1 MSKVNLKYVFYFLVI
16 SLSAYLLVNTLILNS
31 SNKIEDFSVI
41 RPINVQNSSIRGDIS
56 NTPPASFNYELSAVR
71 LGDENTSVIVK
82 KGGKEYVVQ
91 INELLENKY
100 KLIQVD
106 KSVIIFEF
114 QGKKFTI
121 NNRFSMNNFFK
132 KSLLVT
138 TLCAFFIVH
147 AQETFIL
154 NYEDV
159 DIKKVTQDIANFSK
173 KTIILDP
180 RVKGKVTIFSNSL
193 LSSDEVWDVYLR
205 TIQVNGFSAL
215 NDENFVRIVPE
226 NEATRD
232 QNSGE
237 SGGEFITRVIELKN
251 RSSVE
256 LLPLI
261 KPIAGR
267 QANVSSIASINSLLI
282 VDRKSN
288 VERITEVVK
297 SLDEDN
303 TASVTIVDLKNLSSV
318 EAVRILEKLKSQ
330 NNPTINNFAA
340 ISFSASNS
348 VIVSANSITT
358 NIIKETL
365 QQLDA
370 DAISEGSVAVIYLK
384 YANAEE
390 VAGIVSSIA
399 SRFISSE
406 SEKPIVTY
414 HAPTN
419 SVVVSSDES
428 NIATIKNLISK
439 LDIRR
444 AQVLVEAIVVEL
456 SETAARS
463 LGVETIFAGAE
474 DGEIP
479 IGITRFQ
486 NGTGPDLLGLTGSA
500 IESGDNANFS
510 NIAANSL
517 LNSQGIIAGIGRIS
531 EDDDSMIAIINAI
544 DADKNSNILTTTS
557 LLAMDN
563 EEASTVIGQE
573 IPITT
578 GESLGSNNTNPF
590 RTTSREEV
598 GIKLSIKPQINE
610 GNSVI
615 LEIKQE
621 VSGVAGPLTGTT
633 DLITNKRT
641 IETTVLVDNNQIIV
655 LGGLVDEDIQEDIQ
669 RVPVLGSIPILGKLF
684 QSSSESKVKKN
695 LMVFLRPKILVDSES
710 VSQISTEKYNF
721 IKAEQLLKQQ
731 SKLIDLTEDK

>member
-1 MSKVNLKYVFYFLVI
+1 
-16 SLSAYLLVNTLILNS
+16 
-31 SNKIEDFSVI
+31 
-41 RPINVQNSSIRGDIS
+41 
-56 NTPPASFNYELSAVR
+56 
-71 LGDENTSVIVK
+71 
-82 KGGKEYVVQ
+82 
-91 INELLENKY
+91 
-100 KLIQVD
+100 
-106 KSVIIFEF
+106 
-114 QGKKFTI
+114 
-121 NNRFSMNNFFK
+121 MNNFFK

-330 NNPTINNFAA
+330 NNPTINNFVA

-399 SRFISSE
+399 TRFISSE

-598 GIKLSIKPQINE
+598 GIKLSVKPQINE

>member
-1 MSKVNLKYVFYFLVI
+1 M
-16 SLSAYLLVNTLILNS
+16 NS
-31 SNKIEDFSVI
+31 I
-41 RPINVQNSSIRGDIS
+41 
-56 NTPPASFNYELSAVR
+56 
-71 LGDENTSVIVK
+71 
-82 KGGKEYVVQ
+82 
-91 INELLENKY
+91 
-100 KLIQVD
+100 
-106 KSVIIFEF
+106 
-114 QGKKFTI
+114 
-121 NNRFSMNNFFK
+121 FK

-138 TLCAFFIVH
+138 TLSAFFVVQ

-180 RVKGKVTIFSNSL
+180 RVKGKVTIFSNSS

-267 QANVSSIASINSLLI
+267 QANVSSIASINSLLV

-288 VERITEVVK
+288 VERITEVVQ

-330 NNPTINNFAA
+330 NNPTINNFVA

-365 QQLDA
+365 QQLDD

-598 GIKLSIKPQINE
+598 GIKLSVKPQINE

-669 RVPVLGSIPILGKLF
+669 RVPVLGSIPVLGKLF

-731 SKLIDLTEDK
+731 SKLIDLTKDK

>member
-1 MSKVNLKYVFYFLVI
+1 
-16 SLSAYLLVNTLILNS
+16 
-31 SNKIEDFSVI
+31 
-41 RPINVQNSSIRGDIS
+41 
-56 NTPPASFNYELSAVR
+56 
-71 LGDENTSVIVK
+71 
-82 KGGKEYVVQ
+82 
-91 INELLENKY
+91 
-100 KLIQVD
+100 
-106 KSVIIFEF
+106 
-114 QGKKFTI
+114 
-121 NNRFSMNNFFK
+121 MNNFFK

-138 TLCAFFIVH
+138 TLCSFFVVQ
-147 AQETFIL
+147 AQESFIL

-180 RVKGKVTIFSNSL
+180 RVKGKVTIFSNSS

-267 QANVSSIASINSLLI
+267 QANVSSIASINSLLV

-288 VERITEVVK
+288 VERITEVVQ

-303 TASVTIVDLKNLSSV
+303 TASVTIVNLKNLSSV

-330 NNPTINNFAA
+330 NNPTINNFVA

-365 QQLDA
+365 QQLDD

-500 IESGDNANFS
+500 IESGNNANFS

-517 LNSQGIIAGIGRIS
+517 LNSQGIIAGIGKIS

-598 GIKLSIKPQINE
+598 GIKLSVKPQINE

-669 RVPVLGSIPILGKLF
+669 RVPVLGSIPVLGRLF

-731 SKLIDLTEDK
+731 SKLIDLTKDK

>member
-1 MSKVNLKYVFYFLVI
+1 
-16 SLSAYLLVNTLILNS
+16 
-31 SNKIEDFSVI
+31 
-41 RPINVQNSSIRGDIS
+41 
-56 NTPPASFNYELSAVR
+56 
-71 LGDENTSVIVK
+71 
-82 KGGKEYVVQ
+82 
-91 INELLENKY
+91 
-100 KLIQVD
+100 
-106 KSVIIFEF
+106 
-114 QGKKFTI
+114 
-121 NNRFSMNNFFK
+121 MNNFFK

-138 TLCAFFIVH
+138 TLCAFFVVQ

-180 RVKGKVTIFSNSL
+180 RVKGKVTIFSNSS

-267 QANVSSIASINSLLI
+267 QANVSSIASINSLLV

-288 VERITEVVK
+288 VERITEVVQ

-330 NNPTINNFAA
+330 NNPTINNFVA

-365 QQLDA
+365 QQLDD

-384 YANAEE
+384 YAKAEE

-598 GIKLSIKPQINE
+598 GIKLSVKPQINE

-669 RVPVLGSIPILGKLF
+669 RVPVLGSIPVLGKLF

-731 SKLIDLTEDK
+731 SKLIDLTKDK

>member
-1 MSKVNLKYVFYFLVI
+1 
-16 SLSAYLLVNTLILNS
+16 
-31 SNKIEDFSVI
+31 
-41 RPINVQNSSIRGDIS
+41 
-56 NTPPASFNYELSAVR
+56 
-71 LGDENTSVIVK
+71 
-82 KGGKEYVVQ
+82 
-91 INELLENKY
+91 
-100 KLIQVD
+100 
-106 KSVIIFEF
+106 
-114 QGKKFTI
+114 
-121 NNRFSMNNFFK
+121 MNNFFK

-138 TLCAFFIVH
+138 TLCSFFVVQ
-147 AQETFIL
+147 AQESFIL

-180 RVKGKVTIFSNSL
+180 RVKGKVTIFSNSS

-267 QANVSSIASINSLLI
+267 QANVSSIASINSLLV

-288 VERITEVVK
+288 VERITEVVQ

-330 NNPTINNFAA
+330 NNPTINNFVA

-365 QQLDA
+365 QQLDD

-598 GIKLSIKPQINE
+598 GIKLSVKPQINE

-669 RVPVLGSIPILGKLF
+669 RVPVLGSIPVLGRLF

>member
-1 MSKVNLKYVFYFLVI
+1 
-16 SLSAYLLVNTLILNS
+16 
-31 SNKIEDFSVI
+31 
-41 RPINVQNSSIRGDIS
+41 
-56 NTPPASFNYELSAVR
+56 
-71 LGDENTSVIVK
+71 
-82 KGGKEYVVQ
+82 
-91 INELLENKY
+91 
-100 KLIQVD
+100 
-106 KSVIIFEF
+106 
-114 QGKKFTI
+114 
-121 NNRFSMNNFFK
+121 MNNFFK

-138 TLCAFFIVH
+138 TLCAFFVVQ

-180 RVKGKVTIFSNSL
+180 RVKGKVTIFSNSS

-267 QANVSSIASINSLLI
+267 QANVSSIASINSLLV

-288 VERITEVVK
+288 VERITEVVQ

-330 NNPTINNFAA
+330 NNPTINNFVA

-365 QQLDA
+365 KQLDA

-598 GIKLSIKPQINE
+598 GIKLSVKPQINE

-669 RVPVLGSIPILGKLF
+669 RVPVLGSIPVLGKLF

-731 SKLIDLTEDK
+731 SKLIDLTKDK

>member
-1 MSKVNLKYVFYFLVI
+1 M
-16 SLSAYLLVNTLILNS
+16 NS
-31 SNKIEDFSVI
+31 
-41 RPINVQNSSIRGDIS
+41 
-56 NTPPASFNYELSAVR
+56 
-71 LGDENTSVIVK
+71 
-82 KGGKEYVVQ
+82 
-91 INELLENKY
+91 
-100 KLIQVD
+100 
-106 KSVIIFEF
+106 
-114 QGKKFTI
+114 
-121 NNRFSMNNFFK
+121 FFK

-138 TLCAFFIVH
+138 TLCAFFVVQ

-180 RVKGKVTIFSNSL
+180 RVKGKVTIFSNSS

-267 QANVSSIASINSLLI
+267 QANVSSIASINSLLV

-288 VERITEVVK
+288 VERITEVVQ

-330 NNPTINNFAA
+330 NNPTINNFVA

-365 QQLDA
+365 QQLDD

-598 GIKLSIKPQINE
+598 GIKLSVKPQINE

-669 RVPVLGSIPILGKLF
+669 RVPVLGSIPVLGKLF

-731 SKLIDLTEDK
+731 SKLIDLTKDK

>member
-1 MSKVNLKYVFYFLVI
+1 
-16 SLSAYLLVNTLILNS
+16 
-31 SNKIEDFSVI
+31 
-41 RPINVQNSSIRGDIS
+41 
-56 NTPPASFNYELSAVR
+56 
-71 LGDENTSVIVK
+71 
-82 KGGKEYVVQ
+82 
-91 INELLENKY
+91 
-100 KLIQVD
+100 
-106 KSVIIFEF
+106 
-114 QGKKFTI
+114 
-121 NNRFSMNNFFK
+121 MNNFFK

-138 TLCAFFIVH
+138 TLCAFFVVQ

-180 RVKGKVTIFSNSL
+180 RVKGKVTIFSNSS

-267 QANVSSIASINSLLI
+267 QANVSSIASINSLLV

-288 VERITEVVK
+288 VERITEVVQ

-330 NNPTINNFAA
+330 NNPTINNFVA

-365 QQLDA
+365 QQLDD

-384 YANAEE
+384 YAKAEE

-669 RVPVLGSIPILGKLF
+669 RVPVLGSIPVLGKLF

-731 SKLIDLTEDK
+731 SNLIDLTKDK

>member
-1 MSKVNLKYVFYFLVI
+1 M
-16 SLSAYLLVNTLILNS
+16 NS
-31 SNKIEDFSVI
+31 
-41 RPINVQNSSIRGDIS
+41 
-56 NTPPASFNYELSAVR
+56 
-71 LGDENTSVIVK
+71 
-82 KGGKEYVVQ
+82 
-91 INELLENKY
+91 
-100 KLIQVD
+100 
-106 KSVIIFEF
+106 
-114 QGKKFTI
+114 
-121 NNRFSMNNFFK
+121 FFK

-138 TLCAFFIVH
+138 TLCAFFVVQS
-147 AQETFIL
+147 QETFIL

-180 RVKGKVTIFSNSL
+180 RVKGKVTIFSNSS

-267 QANVSSIASINSLLI
+267 QANVSSIASINSLLV

-288 VERITEVVK
+288 VERITEVVQ

-330 NNPTINNFAA
+330 NNPTINNFVA

-365 QQLDA
+365 QQLDD

-399 SRFISSE
+399 SRFVSSE

-598 GIKLSIKPQINE
+598 GIKLSVKPQINE

-669 RVPVLGSIPILGKLF
+669 RVPVLGSIPVLGKLF

-731 SKLIDLTEDK
+731 SKLIDLTKDK